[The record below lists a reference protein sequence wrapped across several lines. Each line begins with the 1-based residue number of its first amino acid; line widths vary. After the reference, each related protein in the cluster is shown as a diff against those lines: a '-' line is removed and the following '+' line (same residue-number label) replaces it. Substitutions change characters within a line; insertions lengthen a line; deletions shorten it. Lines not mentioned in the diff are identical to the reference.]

1 MISSVH
7 HLLTCLSRYFGECF
21 YGAIWSWILSLLL
34 FTLGYMQLH
43 VHVHSKTNVSQ
54 NNRKFYANVWCSPM
68 LDVQLMAQKQMKVYP
83 SITAENIKQ
92 TIHPSQYTRSSKQF
106 LSLWGRMTVKRQQKG
121 RKGVITLLAQLNAA
135 WRHYLLLQ
143 QTQF

>member
-1 MISSVH
+1 
-7 HLLTCLSRYFGECF
+7 
-21 YGAIWSWILSLLL
+21 
-34 FTLGYMQLH
+34 
-43 VHVHSKTNVSQ
+43 
-54 NNRKFYANVWCSPM
+54 M